1 MTDRHVLNGSCHCG
15 RLSLRFETAI
25 APADYHPRACDC
37 SFCVK
42 HDAAY
47 ISDPQGALAFRVKG
61 EDALSRY
68 RQGSGAVE
76 CLICRDCGVYVGAI
90 FEDAGQTIGTVN
102 ARCIDGDVA
111 FGERRTVS
119 PQQLG
124 RDEKVGR
131 WQEIWT
137 PVTGVEITG
146 A

>member
-1 MTDRHVLNGSCHCG
+1 MTGRHVLKGSCHCG
-15 RLSLRFETAI
+15 RLSLGFETAI

-47 ISDPQGALAFRVKG
+47 ISDPKGSLTFRVKG
-61 EDALSRY
+61 EEALARY

-76 CLICRDCGVYVGAI
+76 CLICRECGVYVGAI
-90 FEDAGQTIGTVN
+90 FEDEGKIIGTVN
-102 ARCIDGDVA
+102 ARCIDGDVG
-111 FGERRTVS
+111 FGSRQTVS

-124 RDEKVGR
+124 RDEKAGR
-131 WQEIWT
+131 WREIWT
-137 PVTGVEITG
+137 PVTGVEIAG

>member
-1 MTDRHVLNGSCHCG
+1 MTNQTVLTGSCHCG

-47 ISDPQGALAFRVKG
+47 ISDPQGTLSFRAERG
-61 EDALSRY
+61 DALSRY
-68 RQGSGAVE
+68 RQGSGSVE
-76 CLICRDCGVYVGAI
+76 CLICRECGVYVGAI
-90 FEDAGQTIGTVN
+90 FEDEGKIIGTVN
-102 ARCIDGDVA
+102 EHCIDGDVI
-111 FGERRTVS
+111 FGERQTVS
-119 PQQLG
+119 PQRLG

-137 PVTGVEITG
+137 PVTAIDIVER
-146 A
+146 